1 MTMTKSRLRHQ
12 WTLLLAAAAMHA
24 LPALAAPAEAPT
36 GGGYT
41 LVRQSIAA
49 GGNRASGDNW
59 VLTGTLGQADSGP
72 EPGASGVGFRLH
84 GGFHQESAASPVDA
98 IFQNSFESPLP

>member
-1 MTMTKSRLRHQ
+1 MTTSRFRHR
-12 WTLLLAAAAMHA
+12 WTLLFATAAMHA
-24 LPALAAPAEAPT
+24 LPALAGPAEAPI

-84 GGFHQESAASPVDA
+84 GGFHRGSVASPVDA
-98 IFQNSFESPLP
+98 IFQNSFESPQP